1 MWCGMQDSSP
11 KGSLAASR
19 PQPPADTAAGDAV
32 PEQVWQ
38 LCGVPAN
45 LQATELGCA
54 SDALRQLDQ
63 VQCPL
68 EVVSCLQQ
76 TDEAITQAVG
86 KVR

>member
-1 MWCGMQDSSP
+1 M
-11 KGSLAASR
+11 
-19 PQPPADTAAGDAV
+19 

-38 LCGVPAN
+38 LCGVPAS

-68 EVVSCLQQ
+68 EVVSCLHR

>member
-1 MWCGMQDSSP
+1 MQCGMQDNSP
-11 KGSLAASR
+11 NGALAASR
-19 PQPPADTAAGDAV
+19 PRPPADTAAEHAV

-38 LCGVPAN
+38 LCGVSAS

-68 EVVSCLQQ
+68 EVVSCLHR